1 LLRGKRLRAVC
12 VGVRRAHA
20 CGGWGF
26 RGSAPRSP
34 APRKCARWCG
44 SGWAAAAGGAGALAP
59 WLWGAPVFYA
69 VGVAEAERI
78 AEGGGLRGVLPS
90 LSGEA
95 RVSAFVPGYG
105 GARLRLLACAR

>member
-1 LLRGKRLRAVC
+1 MC

-26 RGSAPRSP
+26 RRGLRPGVPPRRGSARVGAAQDGLPLREG
-34 APRKCARWCG
+34 RARWHPGCG
-44 SGWAAAAGGAGALAP
+44 ARP
-59 WLWGAPVFYA
+59 CFYA

-78 AEGGGLRGVLPS
+78 AEGGRLRGVLPS